1 VAFRHL
7 IDVIALVAPIG
18 LFLGRLANFVNAEL
32 VGRPTSVPWGVVF
45 PGDTFARHPSQ
56 LYEALLEGPVLFAAL
71 WAARGLT
78 RSIEGQTAA
87 LFLICYG
94 AFRFGV
100 EFTREP
106 DAQLGFI
113 AFGWLTMGQL
123 LSAALTIAGAGLWII
138 QRRPALG
145 TAERVR
151 SSNLRTRIVVQEGER
166 S

>member
-1 VAFRHL
+1 LA
-7 IDVIALVAPIG
+7 DALALAAPIG
-18 LFLGRLANFVNAEL
+18 LFLGRIANFINGEL
-32 VGRPTSVPWGVVF
+32 VGRPTDVPWGVVF

-56 LYEALLEGPVLFAAL
+56 LYEALLEGPILFAAL

-78 RSIEGQTAA
+78 RSVEGRTAA
-87 LFLICYG
+87 LFLISYG

-100 EFTREP
+100 EFSREP

-123 LSAALTIAGAGLWII
+123 LSAALAIAGAGLWII
-138 QRRPALG
+138 QRPPASG
-145 TAERVR
+145 RAELVC
-151 SSNLRTRIVVQEGER
+151 SSNLRSGVVLQEGDR